1 MRRVWIGLFL
11 VGLGLAP
18 LDVARAGV
26 IIGNYPA
33 GNGINALGLGAGST
47 ASVGFTM
54 PTGPSYVLD
63 SATLRLFNITDPSPL
78 QLALFASGPGG
89 PTGPALVNFSAVTI
103 PSAITDVTSTPTS
116 AFVLQPSTTY
126 WLTLTGTQNDG
137 EALWWAADLPGVTP
151 TGIATAVPNAGPLFT
166 YRIEGQAVPEPASL
180 WLLGA
185 GLVGLTLASE
195 DRPLPGP
202 RLLIDKKT
210 HIWSMVSAPLSVVVS
225 HCLLPTAHH
234 DPHFSLC
241 VLCASVVSHFP
252 QLPRRGSNH
261 ESDTHHPDRTRLP
274 DSTAGGMGRSPRAE
288 RPGRFDPDRRGH
300 LGSPLSERELGRHL
314 R

>member
-33 GNGINALGLGAGST
+33 GNGLNALGLGPGST

-54 PTGPSYVLD
+54 PTGPEYILD
-63 SATLRLFNITDPSPL
+63 SATLRVTNIINPSPL
-78 QLALFASGPGG
+78 QLALFADGPGG

-103 PSAITDVTSTPTS
+103 PVLGTDVTSAPVS

-137 EALWWAADLPGVTP
+137 AGVWWAADLPGVTP
-151 TGIATAVPNAGPLFT
+151 TGIATAVATEGPLFT

-185 GLVGLTLASE
+185 GLVGLTLASSWAA
-195 DRPLPGP
+195 R
-202 RLLIDKKT
+202 RRASKT
-210 HIWSMVSAPLSVVVS
+210 CGQH
-225 HCLLPTAHH
+225 
-234 DPHFSLC
+234 
-241 VLCASVVSHFP
+241 
-252 QLPRRGSNH
+252 
-261 ESDTHHPDRTRLP
+261 
-274 DSTAGGMGRSPRAE
+274 
-288 RPGRFDPDRRGH
+288 
-300 LGSPLSERELGRHL
+300 
-314 R
+314 